1 MGADTPRRRTISS
14 AASTVDD
21 RSYAL
26 VRVIVA
32 MPHVRLCNAIATAR
46 ESTGVITV
54 VAETGDIVSA
64 VEFTLATRP
73 GAVLLGI
80 SLVVGDV
87 VEGVQVIARA
97 LEGVPVVLA
106 GHEDGAAYEAAVM
119 AAGAAAYLPCRATHT
134 HSHECSSAQPQQARH
149 TAKTADEQRRRTSS
163 AGPWRASRGP
173 LYSPL
178 SVAIPPG

>member
-1 MGADTPRRRTISS
+1 MVGEWEQTPHAVAPRARRS
-14 AASTVDD
+14 AVDD

-32 MPHVRLCNAIATAR
+32 MPHARLCNAIATAL
-46 ESTGVITV
+46 ESTGVVTV

-64 VEFTLATRP
+64 IEFALATRP

-80 SLVVGDV
+80 SLIVGDV

-97 LEGVPVVLA
+97 LDGVPVVLA

-119 AAGAAAYLPCRATHT
+119 AAGAAAYVPLQGDAYAFARVLQRAAAASATH
-134 HSHECSSAQPQQARH
+134 R
-149 TAKTADEQRRRTSS
+149 
-163 AGPWRASRGP
+163 
-173 LYSPL
+173 
-178 SVAIPPG
+178 